1 MLHRVA
7 VCCSVLQCSSVTCN
21 RAQVVV
27 HDARMHSD
35 MVHMFINHHTFSFDA
50 VFGEAASNRQVY
62 SETAAPL
69 VVRAANDGVTA
80 TIMMY

>member
-1 MLHRVA
+1 
-7 VCCSVLQCSSVTCN
+7 
-21 RAQVVV
+21 
-27 HDARMHSD
+27 MHSD